1 MILAHS
7 LKQPG
12 SAIRAATP
20 THLLLPKVVLAEL
33 LPQLPVLAERGQC
46 RGHLTQG
53 DDVPAI
59 RKPVQDVAEHV
70 HGEVAE
76 CQATVH
82 LLGWPA
88 HLLQRGC
95 RSTSVTV
102 PSPSSPL
109 LPDDMLQRPWLDLG
123 PRTLTPE
130 SQSTPGDVASVHARD
145 SGTVAPG
152 AHGLVTVWKA
162 DTPHVSYKRVALSA
176 QAPEHGN
183 EAAWT
188 WNVKSPLLTAGP

>member
-12 SAIRAATP
+12 SAIRATTP
-20 THLLLPKVVLAEL
+20 AHLLLPKVVLAEL

-53 DDVPAI
+53 DEVPPI
-59 RKPVQDVAEHV
+59 REPVQDVAEHV

-88 HLLQRGC
+88 HLLQRECG
-95 RSTSVTV
+95 STSVTV
-102 PSPSSPL
+102 LSPSSPL
-109 LPDDMLQRPWLDLG
+109 LPDDMLQRPWLDPG

-130 SQSTPGDVASVHARD
+130 SQSTPGDVASVHTRD

-152 AHGLVTVWKA
+152 AHGHGLESRHPTSKCLTGEWPSQHK
-162 DTPHVSYKRVALSA
+162 PLSMGMRL
-176 QAPEHGN
+176 PRHGM
-183 EAAWT
+183 
-188 WNVKSPLLTAGP
+188 SDHPC